1 MSVDNVVLIRGWK
14 VRTTV
19 DCIMDGNL
27 LIRFSYNR
35 ILNNLK
41 DLRKVMKYLKR
52 KYKFNYVTVK
62 VENASEDVDKIV
74 NEIKKAGITVA
85 YY

>member
-14 VRTTV
+14 IRTTV
-19 DCIMDGNL
+19 ECIMDGNL

-35 ILNNLK
+35 IQNNLK

-52 KYKFNYVTVK
+52 KYKFNFVTVK
-62 VENASEDVDKIV
+62 VENTSEDVDKIV

>member
-1 MSVDNVVLIRGWK
+1 MLVENIVLIRGWK

-19 DCIMDGNL
+19 DCIKDGNL

-41 DLRKVMKYLKR
+41 DLRKVMRYLKR
-52 KYKFNYVTVK
+52 KYKFNFVTVK
-62 VENASEDVDKIV
+62 VEKESEDTDKIV

>member
-1 MSVDNVVLIRGWK
+1 MSVNNIVLIRGWK

-19 DCIMDGNL
+19 ECIMDGNL

-52 KYKFNYVTVK
+52 KYKFNFVTVK

>member
-1 MSVDNVVLIRGWK
+1 MSVDNIVLIREWK

-19 DCIMDGNL
+19 DCIKDDNL
-27 LIRFSYNR
+27 VIRFSYNK

-52 KYKFNYVTVK
+52 QYNFNFVTVT
-62 VENASEDVDKIV
+62 VENESENADKIV
-74 NEIKKAGITVA
+74 NEIKKAGITVTS
-85 YY
+85 Y

>member
-1 MSVDNVVLIRGWK
+1 MLVDNVVLIRGWK

-19 DCIMDGNL
+19 ECVMDGNL
-27 LIRFSYNR
+27 LIRFSYNK

-52 KYKFNYVTVK
+52 KYNFNFVTVK
-62 VENASEDVDKIV
+62 VENESEDADKIV
-74 NEIKKAGITVA
+74 DVIKKAGITVA

>member
-19 DCIMDGNL
+19 ECVMDGNL

-62 VENASEDVDKIV
+62 VENASEDVDRIV

>member
-1 MSVDNVVLIRGWK
+1 MSVDNIVLIRGWK

-19 DCIMDGNL
+19 ECIMNGNL
-27 LIRFSYNR
+27 LIRFSYNK

-41 DLRKVMKYLKR
+41 DLKKTMKYLKR
-52 KYKFNYVTVK
+52 KYKFNFVTVK
-62 VENASEDVDKIV
+62 VENESEDTDKLV